1 MEGQKKV
8 RAAYG
13 SGPLA
18 KANKLVKEAE
28 ERALEAERKLKLMEE
43 LKTEADIK
51 ISLSDIQKSILVI
64 MAKKSNKTTHVLCSE
79 WVQENI
85 NTALEGLKL

>member
-1 MEGQKKV
+1 MEGQKKE

-28 ERALEAERKLKLMEE
+28 QRAVEAEAKLKAMEE
-43 LKTEADIK
+43 LKTESDIK
-51 ISLSDIQKSILVI
+51 ISLSDVQKSLLVI
-64 MAKKSNKTTHVLCSE
+64 MAKKSNKTTSTLCSE

>member
-1 MEGQKKV
+1 
-8 RAAYG
+8 
-13 SGPLA
+13 
-18 KANKLVKEAE
+18 
-28 ERALEAERKLKLMEE
+28 MEE